1 MDTTAI
7 FVLGVATFFNLFSIK
22 WKLEN
27 ERYGDAALDGAV
39 LVVLGWVFGATITG
53 LAIATV
59 TSAIFS
65 VYLLISPPK
74 MDWEDV

>member
-1 MDTTAI
+1 MDVTAI

-27 ERYGDAALDGAV
+27 ERFGDAALDGVV
-39 LVVLGWVFGATITG
+39 LVLLGWVFGATITG

-65 VYLLISPPK
+65 VYLLVSPPQTEW
-74 MDWEDV
+74 MD

>member
-7 FVLGVATFFNLFSIK
+7 FVLGLATFFNLFSVK

-27 ERYGDAALDGAV
+27 ERFADAALDGAV
-39 LVVLGWVFGATITG
+39 LVGLGWIFGNTMTG

-59 TSAIFS
+59 ASAIFS
-65 VYLLISPPK
+65 VYLLVSPPR
-74 MDWEDV
+74 MDWAE